1 MSIGQPQSGIRFS
14 GLSSGIDVESIVRQ
28 LVSIEGI
35 GRQRI
40 QAQKAQVEGR
50 QIIYGQLRSNILA
63 FNGAVSGLNS
73 PSAYQSV
80 TASSSDSDSASL
92 SATSSATAGIYSLKV
107 SQLAQA
113 HKVSSSAQQSTTS
126 AVGQAGS
133 FDLNGINIEI
143 EATDTLQTIAGK
155 INGSKAGV
163 RASLINGGEG
173 QAYMTLSATKS
184 GEENAI
190 TFSNFTGGA
199 AEALGFNGIKSYL
212 NQPSGNTV
220 RSAAYASSS
229 ATLASLSVGSG
240 TKAFELDGVAFSI
253 DADTQSLQDV
263 ADAIN
268 AQFSA
273 APDRVSAQVVA
284 DGGSFRL
291 ELSGSQVP
299 SSLVDTDGLFEDLGF
314 YENKPYRELVKAQ
327 DAEYSLDGM
336 NFTSATNEVTTVL
349 PGASFTLKKADP
361 TKEITLSLNADTSK
375 VKDSLQ
381 SLVDAYNNLNSYIR
395 QNTQFDADSLSG
407 GPLLGDSTTAQ
418 LQSSITSV
426 LFNNVGTGDVRNL
439 ADLGVLFD
447 SEGALKLDTTRLN
460 AVLAEDPGAVQRILA
475 DTGSTSTSQLVY
487 VNGSSKAK
495 SSGSAGYEVNITQAA
510 TQSRVEAGMAP
521 ADPNVGGEV
530 ITFSGSLFGSSSFT
544 VTSGVGDSLQDL
556 ADKVNQNAN
565 LKDRLTASVEG
576 GKLVFVSKNFGAS
589 TAFEIKSNLAAADNN
604 SGLGTT
610 GGTATAGLNIA
621 GTINGEAATG
631 SGQFLIGNEGN
642 TNTEGLQIQYT
653 GSATGLVGSV
663 NFTSGLSQ
671 RITSVLSSFTDSVD
685 GILTANDNSIK
696 DQIKDFDVR
705 LEELAD
711 QLQLREAFLR
721 QRFAVMEQAI
731 ASLNAQQSQIGAITS
746 GFGNG

>member
-28 LVSIEGI
+28 LVSIESI

-40 QAQKAQVEGR
+40 QTQKAQVEGR

-63 FNGAVSGLNS
+63 FNGAVSSLNS

-80 TASSSDSDSASL
+80 TASSSDSDSASI
-92 SATSSATAGIYSLKV
+92 SATSSASAGVYSLRV

-113 HKVSSSAQQSTTS
+113 HKVSSAAQQSTTS
-126 AVGQAGS
+126 ALGQAGS
-133 FDLNGINIEI
+133 FDLNGVSIAI
-143 EATDTLQTIAGK
+143 EATDNLQTIAGK

-173 QAYMTLSATKS
+173 QAYMTLSASKS
-184 GEENAI
+184 GEANAI
-190 TFSNFTGGA
+190 EFSNFVGGA
-199 AEALGFNGIKSYL
+199 ADALGFNGIKSFL
-212 NQPSGNTV
+212 NQPAANTV
-220 RSAAYASSS
+220 RSSALSSSS
-229 ATLASLSVGSG
+229 ATLASLSVGTG
-240 TKAFELDGVAFSI
+240 TKSFDLDGVTFSI
-253 DADTQSLQDV
+253 DADTQSLQDI
-263 ADAIN
+263 ATAIN
-268 AQFSA
+268 TQFSGT
-273 APDRVSAQVVA
+273 PERVSAQVVA
-284 DGGSFRL
+284 DGANFRL
-291 ELSGSQVP
+291 ELSGSEVP
-299 SSLVDTDGLFEDLGF
+299 ASLEDTDALFEDLGF

-327 DAEYSLDGM
+327 DAEYTLDGVS
-336 NFTSATNEVTTVL
+336 FKSASNEVTTVL

-361 TKEITLSLNADTSK
+361 SKEITLSLNADTSK

-381 SLVDAYNNLNSYIR
+381 SLVDAYNNLNGYIR

-407 GPLLGDSTTAQ
+407 GPLLGDSITAQ
-418 LQSSITSV
+418 LQSSVTSV

-447 SEGALKLDTTRLN
+447 SEGALKLDSTRLN
-460 AVLAEDPGAVQRILA
+460 TVLAENPDAVRNILA

-521 ADPNVGGEV
+521 SGANVGGEV
-530 ITFSGSLFGSSSFT
+530 LTFSGLLFGSGSFT
-544 VTSGVGDSLQDL
+544 ITSSVGDSLQDL
-556 ADKVNQNAN
+556 ADKVNQSAN
-565 LKDRLTASVEG
+565 FKDRLTASVEG
-576 GKLVFVSKNFGAS
+576 GKLTFVSKNFGAS
-589 TAFEIKSNLAAADNN
+589 TAFQVTSNLAAGNDN
-604 SGLGTT
+604 SGIGTT

-621 GTINGEAATG
+621 GTINGETATG
-631 SGQFLIGNEGN
+631 SGQFLIGNEDN
-642 TNTEGLQIQYT
+642 ANTEGLQIQYT
-653 GSATGLVGSV
+653 GAATGVVGTVS
-663 NFTSGLSQ
+663 FTSGLSQ

-705 LEELAD
+705 LDELAD

-746 GFGNG
+746 GFGSG

>member
-28 LVSIEGI
+28 LVSIESI

-40 QAQKAQVEGR
+40 QTQKAQVEGR

-63 FNGAVSGLNS
+63 FNGAVSSLNS

-80 TASSSDSDSASL
+80 TASSSDADSASI
-92 SATSSATAGIYSLKV
+92 SATSSASAGVYSLKV

-113 HKVSSSAQQSTTS
+113 HKVSSAAQESTTS
-126 AVGQAGS
+126 ALGQAGS
-133 FDLNGINIEI
+133 FDLNGVSIAI
-143 EATDTLQTIAGK
+143 EATDNLQTIAGK

-173 QAYMTLSATKS
+173 QAYMTLSASKS

-190 TFSNFTGGA
+190 EFSNFAGGA
-199 AEALGFNGIKSYL
+199 ADALGFNGIKSFL
-212 NQPSGNTV
+212 NQPAANTV
-220 RSAAYASSS
+220 RSSALSSSS
-229 ATLASLSVGSG
+229 ATLASLSIGTG
-240 TKAFELDGVAFSI
+240 TKSFDLDGVTFSI
-253 DADTQSLQDV
+253 DADTQSLQDI
-263 ADAIN
+263 ANAIN
-268 AQFSA
+268 TQFSGT
-273 APDRVSAQVVA
+273 PERVSAQVVA
-284 DGGSFRL
+284 DGANFRL
-291 ELSGSQVP
+291 ELSGSEVP
-299 SSLVDTDGLFEDLGF
+299 ASLEDTDALFEDLGF

-327 DAEYSLDGM
+327 DAEYTLDGVS
-336 NFTSATNEVTTVL
+336 FKSASNEVTTVL
-349 PGASFTLKKADP
+349 PGASFSLKKADP
-361 TKEITLSLNADTSK
+361 SKEITLSLNADTSK

-381 SLVDAYNNLNSYIR
+381 SLVDAYNNLNGYIR

-407 GPLLGDSTTAQ
+407 GPLLGDSITAQ
-418 LQSSITSV
+418 LQSSVTSV

-447 SEGALKLDTTRLN
+447 SEGALKLDSSRLN
-460 AVLAEDPGAVQRILA
+460 TVLAENPDAVRNILA
-475 DTGSTSTSQLVY
+475 DSGSTSTSQLVY

-521 ADPNVGGEV
+521 SGANVGGEV
-530 ITFSGSLFGSSSFT
+530 LTFSGSLFGSGSFT
-544 VTSGVGDSLQDL
+544 ITSAVGDSLQDL
-556 ADKVNQNAN
+556 ADKVNQSAN
-565 LKDRLTASVEG
+565 FKDRLTASVEG
-576 GKLVFVSKNFGAS
+576 GKLTFVSKNFGAS
-589 TAFEIKSNLAAADNN
+589 TAFQVTSNLAADNDN
-604 SGLGTT
+604 SGIGTT

-631 SGQFLIGNEGN
+631 SGQFLIGSEDNA
-642 TNTEGLQIQYT
+642 NTEGLQIQYT
-653 GSATGLVGSV
+653 GAATGVVGTVS
-663 NFTSGLSQ
+663 FTSGLSQ

-705 LEELAD
+705 LDELAD

>member
-28 LVSIEGI
+28 LVSIESI

-40 QAQKAQVEGR
+40 QTQKAQVEGR

-63 FNGAVSGLNS
+63 FNGAVSSLNS

-80 TASSSDSDSASL
+80 TASSSDADSASI
-92 SATSSATAGIYSLKV
+92 SATSSASAGVYSLKV

-113 HKVSSSAQQSTTS
+113 HKVSSAAQESTTS
-126 AVGQAGS
+126 ALGQAGS
-133 FDLNGINIEI
+133 FDLNGVSIAI
-143 EATDTLQTIAGK
+143 EATDNLQTIAGK

-173 QAYMTLSATKS
+173 QAYMTLSASKS

-190 TFSNFTGGA
+190 EFSNFAGGA
-199 AEALGFNGIKSYL
+199 ADALGFNGIKSFL
-212 NQPSGNTV
+212 NQPAANTV
-220 RSAAYASSS
+220 RSSALSSSS
-229 ATLASLSVGSG
+229 ATLASLSIGTG
-240 TKAFELDGVAFSI
+240 TKSFDLDGVTFSI
-253 DADTQSLQDV
+253 DADTQSLQDI
-263 ADAIN
+263 ANAIN
-268 AQFSA
+268 TQFSGT
-273 APDRVSAQVVA
+273 PERVSAQVVA
-284 DGGSFRL
+284 DGANFRL
-291 ELSGSQVP
+291 ELSGSEVP
-299 SSLVDTDGLFEDLGF
+299 ASLEDTDALFEDLGF

-327 DAEYSLDGM
+327 DAEYTLDGVS
-336 NFTSATNEVTTVL
+336 FKSASNEVTTVL
-349 PGASFTLKKADP
+349 PGASFSLKKADP
-361 TKEITLSLNADTSK
+361 SKEITLSLNADTSK

-381 SLVDAYNNLNSYIR
+381 SLVDAYNNLNGYIR

-407 GPLLGDSTTAQ
+407 GPLLGDSITAQ
-418 LQSSITSV
+418 LQSSVTSV

-447 SEGALKLDTTRLN
+447 SEGALKLDSSRLN
-460 AVLAEDPGAVQRILA
+460 TVLAENPDAVRNILA
-475 DTGSTSTSQLVY
+475 DSGSTSTSQLVY

-521 ADPNVGGEV
+521 SGANVGGEV
-530 ITFSGSLFGSSSFT
+530 LTFSGSLFGSGSFT
-544 VTSGVGDSLQDL
+544 ITSAVGDSLQDL
-556 ADKVNQNAN
+556 ADKVNQSAN
-565 LKDRLTASVEG
+565 FKDRLTASVEG
-576 GKLVFVSKNFGAS
+576 GKLTFVSKNFGAS
-589 TAFEIKSNLAAADNN
+589 TAFQVTSNLAADNDN
-604 SGLGTT
+604 SGIGTT

-631 SGQFLIGNEGN
+631 SGQFLIGSEDNA
-642 TNTEGLQIQYT
+642 NTEGLQIQYT
-653 GSATGLVGSV
+653 GAATGVVGTVS
-663 NFTSGLSQ
+663 FTSGLSQ

-705 LEELAD
+705 LDELAD

-746 GFGNG
+746 GFGNN

>member
-14 GLSSGIDVESIVRQ
+14 GLSSGIDVESIVTQ
-28 LVSIEGI
+28 LVSIESI

-63 FNGAVSGLNS
+63 FNGAVSSLNS

-80 TASSSDSDSASL
+80 TASSSDADSASI
-92 SATSSATAGIYSLKV
+92 SATSSASAGIYSLKV
-107 SQLAQA
+107 SQLAQS
-113 HKVSSSAQQSTTS
+113 HKVSSAAQESTTS
-126 AVGQAGS
+126 ALGQAGS
-133 FDLNGINIEI
+133 FDLNGVSIEI

-173 QAYMTLSATKS
+173 QAYMTLSASKS

-190 TFSNFTGGA
+190 EFSNFVGGA
-199 AEALGFNGIKSYL
+199 ADALGFNGIKSFL
-212 NQPSGNTV
+212 NQPAANTV
-220 RSAAYASSS
+220 RSSVFSSSS
-229 ATLASLSVGSG
+229 ATLASLSIGTG
-240 TKAFELDGVAFSI
+240 TKSFDLDGVTFSI
-253 DADTQSLQDV
+253 DADTQSLQDI
-263 ADAIN
+263 ANTIN
-268 AQFSA
+268 TQFSGT
-273 APDRVSAQVVA
+273 PERVSAQVVA
-284 DGGSFRL
+284 DGANFRL
-291 ELSGSQVP
+291 ELSGSEVP
-299 SSLVDTDGLFEDLGF
+299 ASLEDTDALFEDLGF

-327 DAEYSLDGM
+327 DAEYTLDGVS
-336 NFTSATNEVTTVL
+336 FKSASNEVTTVL
-349 PGASFTLKKADP
+349 PGASFSLKKADP
-361 TKEITLSLNADTSK
+361 SKEITLSLNSDTTK

-381 SLVDAYNNLNSYIR
+381 SLVDAYNNLNGYIR

-407 GPLLGDSTTAQ
+407 GPLLGDSITAQ
-418 LQSSITSV
+418 LQSSVTSV

-447 SEGALKLDTTRLN
+447 SEGALKLDSSRLN
-460 AVLAEDPGAVQRILA
+460 TVLAENPDAVRNILA
-475 DTGSTSTSQLVY
+475 DSGSTSTSQLVY

-521 ADPNVGGEV
+521 SGANVGGEV
-530 ITFSGSLFGSSSFT
+530 LTFSGSLFGSASFT
-544 VTSGVGDSLQDL
+544 ITSSVGDSLQDL
-556 ADKVNQNAN
+556 ADKVNQSAN
-565 LKDRLTASVEG
+565 FKDRLTASVEG
-576 GKLVFVSKNFGAS
+576 GKLTFVSKNFGAS
-589 TAFEIKSNLAAADNN
+589 TAFQVTSNLAADNDN
-604 SGLGTT
+604 SGIGTT

-631 SGQFLIGNEGN
+631 SGQFLIGSEDNA
-642 TNTEGLQIQYT
+642 NTEGLQIQYT
-653 GSATGLVGSV
+653 GAATGVVGTVS
-663 NFTSGLSQ
+663 FTSGLSQ

-705 LEELAD
+705 LDELAD